1 MSLEHD
7 ATTLD
12 VEVHRVTRAG
22 PSAARPSAGMTSRP
36 EEVGI
41 SPLKVSADRI
51 GATAMR
57 CAFLLAALEAE
68 GVEIDRS
75 GRRGKPGR
83 RAHALEAPLRWL
95 QGVENASDQMSVAQR
110 EGWIVLPLD
119 IADLRAH
126 LGTPNEE
133 NS

>member
-75 GRRGKPGR
+75 GRTGAVVEVNP
-83 RAHALEAPLRWL
+83 AAALTRWRL
-95 QGVENASDQMSVAQR
+95 PFAGYKASKMPQIR
-110 EGWIVLPLD
+110 CP
-119 IADLRAH
+119 
-126 LGTPNEE
+126 
-133 NS
+133 